1 MDDVKSHE
9 FIYLFIF
16 NPDAF
21 LHVLEEYV
29 GVATLWLGLRSKH
42 KIWSQPLVARY
53 VTESDGVI

>member
-1 MDDVKSHE
+1 MSL
-9 FIYLFIF
+9 FIYFF
-16 NPDAF
+16 NLDAF

-29 GVATLWLGLRSKH
+29 GVATLLLGLRRSKH